1 MKTFSSVLRDV
12 FNISEAEK
20 AQNFYIIIGLY
31 LLLAAISLSEN
42 VNGLQRSAFYGFV
55 AISYMIFLV
64 FINCLFQ
71 VNEDIR
77 IDSAYFDINYNKLIG
92 SNNDITDKLA
102 IIILSFSFHSYI
114 FPIYECLNKPTTKK
128 MMISCSLGILIS
140 TVAYIV
146 IGAGLYIGFGSHVYD
161 RTEIYE
167 VIKFNKIGFGIVFF
181 YCVSVV
187 MSFPIS
193 FFSIKSYTLYVLP
206 ILRDLISKCLCKNKV
221 EHSEEEKNTLKKE
234 NQHDHYIETIKE
246 EEKEDN
252 EDEHSKEEEHHHAHS
267 EPLSKVSQY
276 LVAFLLY
283 TGVFTLC
290 YYVYSL
296 KYIFSFLGSIVA
308 NLNSFIFPSLF
319 YIKFSNYPLLSK
331 KHIIPFLFILSGVA
345 FMVICNFYTFSQLT
359 HH

>member
-42 VNGLQRSAFYGFV
+42 VKGLQRSAFYGFV
-55 AISYMIFLV
+55 AIIYMIFLV
-64 FINCLFQ
+64 FINGLFQ
-71 VNEDIR
+71 ANEDIR
-77 IDSAYFDINYNKLIG
+77 IDSAYFDVNYNQIIG
-92 SNNDITDKLA
+92 TNNEITDKLA

-193 FFSIKSYTLYVLP
+193 FFSVKSYTLYVLP
-206 ILRDLISKCLCKNKV
+206 ILRDLITKLICKHKV
-221 EHSEEEKNTLKKE
+221 EHIEEDEKNTLNKS
-234 NQHDHYIETIKE
+234 NHHDNLHINTIIKDEETKVEHIE
-246 EEKEDN
+246 EENK
-252 EDEHSKEEEHHHAHS
+252 HHS

-276 LVAFLLY
+276 IVAFLLY

-319 YIKFSNYPLLSK
+319 YIKFSNNKLQST
-331 KHIIPFLFILSGVA
+331 KHIIPFLFILSGFA
-345 FMVICNFYTFSQLT
+345 FMIICNFYTFSQMT
-359 HH
+359 HTH